1 MMSKKERISHAMTGW
16 LPLSAV
22 AAGTVLMV
30 GPLLNLSPVK
40 IATAAIASC
49 IITFSAFPT
58 RSYAKEGENELVS
71 SGRTSS

>member
-1 MMSKKERISHAMTGW
+1 MA
-16 LPLSAV
+16 
-22 AAGTVLMV
+22 

-49 IITFSAFPT
+49 IMTFSAFPT